1 MENINFRIGTTSYI
15 IPDDIIP
22 NVRYLGGK
30 VDDIELVLF
39 EVDDG
44 PSNLLTP
51 AQQAALASLAQ
62 QNGMTYTVHLPLD
75 LNLAEDANLRD
86 VSFIKAKK
94 AIDCT
99 LGLEPWAYVLHLEGR
114 ERLAGKQ
121 SKAEWL
127 KKAELSLNQLSEWV
141 GDARLLAIE
150 NIDHYPIDFID
161 DVFEG
166 TAFSRCI
173 DIGHLWLE
181 GHDAVAYLEKHIH
194 RARVLHIHGV
204 AERDHKS
211 LKHVELEELK
221 RVMNVIHQSGFNGV
235 MTIEVFNDED
245 LRGSIEQLNIALAQL
260 GLSWQTQ
267 SGESAKPAKYHRDL
281 YESLS

>member
-1 MENINFRIGTTSYI
+1 MEKINFRIGTTSYI

-44 PSNLLTP
+44 PSNLLSP

-75 LNLAEDANLRD
+75 LNLAEDASLRD

-127 KKAELSLNQLSEWV
+127 KKAKLSLKQLSDWV
-141 GDARLLAIE
+141 GNPRLLAIE
-150 NIDHYPIDFID
+150 NLDHYPVDFID
-161 DVFEG
+161 EVFEG
-166 TAFSRCI
+166 TAYSRCI

-181 GHDAVAYLEKHIH
+181 RHDVVAYLEKHIH
-194 RARVLHIHGV
+194 RARVLHVHGV

-211 LKHVELEELK
+211 LSHVELEELK
-221 RVMNVIHQSGFNGV
+221 RVLSVIHQSGFNGV
-235 MTIEVFNDED
+235 MTVEVFNEED
-245 LRGSIEQLNIALAQL
+245 FSSSITQLNLALAQL
-260 GLSWQTQ
+260 GLSWQAQ

>member
-1 MENINFRIGTTSYI
+1 
-15 IPDDIIP
+15 
-22 NVRYLGGK
+22 
-30 VDDIELVLF
+30 
-39 EVDDG
+39 
-44 PSNLLTP
+44 
-51 AQQAALASLAQ
+51 
-62 QNGMTYTVHLPLD
+62 VHLPLD
-75 LNLAEDANLRD
+75 LNLAEDAGLRD

-121 SKAEWL
+121 SKADWL

-141 GDARLLAIE
+141 GEPHLLAIE
-150 NIDHYPIDFID
+150 NLDNYPVDFID

-166 TAFSRCI
+166 NTFSRCI

-211 LKHVELEELK
+211 LRHVPLEEL
-221 RVMNVIHQSGFNGV
+221 
-235 MTIEVFNDED
+235 TIEVFNEED
-245 LRGSIEQLNIALAQL
+245 FSGSLTQLNLALAQL
-260 GLSWQTQ
+260 GLSWQAQ

-281 YESLS
+281 YESRG

>member
-22 NVRYLGGK
+22 NVCYLGGK
-30 VDDIELVLF
+30 TDDIELVLF

-75 LNLAEDANLRD
+75 LNLAEDASLRD

-121 SKAEWL
+121 SKADWL

-141 GDARLLAIE
+141 GDPRLLAIE
-150 NIDHYPIDFID
+150 NLDNYPVDFID

-166 TAFSRCI
+166 TAYSRCI

-181 GHDAVAYLEKHIH
+181 EHDAVAYLEKHIH

-211 LKHVELEELK
+211 LIHVSLDELK
-221 RVMNVIHQSGFNGV
+221 RVLNVIHQSGFDGV
-235 MTIEVFNDED
+235 MTIEVFNEED
-245 LRGSIEQLNIALAQL
+245 FSSSITQINLALAQL
-260 GLSWQTQ
+260 GLSWQAQ
-267 SGESAKPAKYHRDL
+267 SGENAKPAKYHRDL
-281 YESLS
+281 YESRG

>member
-30 VDDIELVLF
+30 TDDIELVLF

-94 AIDCT
+94 AID
-99 LGLEPWAYVLHLEGR
+99 
-114 ERLAGKQ
+114 
-121 SKAEWL
+121 
-127 KKAELSLNQLSEWV
+127 
-141 GDARLLAIE
+141 
-150 NIDHYPIDFID
+150 
-161 DVFEG
+161 
-166 TAFSRCI
+166 
-173 DIGHLWLE
+173 
-181 GHDAVAYLEKHIH
+181 
-194 RARVLHIHGV
+194 
-204 AERDHKS
+204 
-211 LKHVELEELK
+211 
-221 RVMNVIHQSGFNGV
+221 
-235 MTIEVFNDED
+235 
-245 LRGSIEQLNIALAQL
+245 
-260 GLSWQTQ
+260 
-267 SGESAKPAKYHRDL
+267 
-281 YESLS
+281 

>member
-22 NVRYLGGK
+22 NVCYLGGK
-30 VDDIELVLF
+30 TDDIELVLF

-75 LNLAEDANLRD
+75 LNLAEDASLRD

-121 SKAEWL
+121 SKADWL

-141 GDARLLAIE
+141 VDPRLLAIE
-150 NIDHYPIDFID
+150 NLDNYPVDFID

-166 TAFSRCI
+166 HRHFIMHLQAIRAWTTQTGTGIKHGRSSQRRRRCRST
-173 DIGHLWLE
+173 G
-181 GHDAVAYLEKHIH
+181 
-194 RARVLHIHGV
+194 
-204 AERDHKS
+204 
-211 LKHVELEELK
+211 
-221 RVMNVIHQSGFNGV
+221 
-235 MTIEVFNDED
+235 
-245 LRGSIEQLNIALAQL
+245 
-260 GLSWQTQ
+260 
-267 SGESAKPAKYHRDL
+267 
-281 YESLS
+281 